1 MKKVILIAVLL
12 SLVVTVVFIIRSNR
26 TTEVKVTE
34 EIKEITEIVI
44 PQTDEKEKQMPPAKV
59 EVTTY
64 NLKDSSSQK
73 YSLPKTKAPIRQGWN
88 YSVDSW
94 ETIDDELERTPLW
107 CDIESIVINKYN
119 LEDNNGEKVKGKLL
133 THTIYSFNEYGN
145 VSDVIK
151 HVSEEDLYSKSISYN
166 YDSNQN
172 LIEMVKRE
180 YDSKLQLKN
189 EYKCIYKYDSEGNKI
204 EEQIYNS
211 NWEICYKNLYK
222 YSSDRK
228 DLEASLYTIIDEG
241 ELELSGV
248 IKYEFDHNNKL
259 IKQNWQSSQE
269 ESWFVINTFNYDSKG
284 NLVKRDIAEE
294 DIWSVC
300 DKEYNSRGFC
310 IRTEENVD
318 SGGEKI
324 VSKHEYQYKYDEK
337 GNCIEK
343 IEYKITSETLPV
355 TRYESIIDSRYE
367 SRIETKQWLLYEYEI
382 KYR

>member
-1 MKKVILIAVLL
+1 MKKVILIIALL
-12 SLVVTVVFIIRSNR
+12 FIVITGVIIILLNR
-26 TTEVKVTE
+26 TTEAEPVE
-34 EIKEITEIVI
+34 EINEITEIVLSE
-44 PQTDEKEKQMPPAKV
+44 TDEKEEELPPAKV
-59 EVTTY
+59 EVITY
-64 NLKDSSSQK
+64 NYKDTSSQE

-119 LEDNNGEKVKGKLL
+119 LEDNKGEMVKGKLL
-133 THTIYSFNEYGN
+133 TRTIYNFNEDGN
-145 VSDVIK
+145 VSDVVK
-151 HVSEEDLYSKSISYN
+151 HVSEEDLYSKSISYY

-180 YDSKLQLKN
+180 YDSKLQLKS
-189 EYKCIYKYDSEGNKI
+189 EYKYIYKYNSKGNKI

-211 NWEICYKNLYK
+211 DWEICYKNLYK

-228 DLEASLYTIIDEG
+228 DLEASLYTINYEG
-241 ELELSGV
+241 ELELSGI

-259 IKQNWQSSQE
+259 IEQNWQSSQE
-269 ESWFVINTFNYDSKG
+269 ESWFVIYTFNYDSKG
-284 NLVKRDIAEE
+284 NLVKRNIAEE
-294 DIWSVC
+294 DVWSVY
-300 DKEYNSRGFC
+300 DKDYNSRGFC
-310 IRTEENVD
+310 IRAEENVD
-318 SGGEKI
+318 SGGEKM

-343 IEYKITSETLPV
+343 REYKITSETE
-355 TRYESIIDSRYE
+355 TIYESIIDSRYE
-367 SRIETKQWLLYEYEI
+367 SKIETKQRLLYEYEI